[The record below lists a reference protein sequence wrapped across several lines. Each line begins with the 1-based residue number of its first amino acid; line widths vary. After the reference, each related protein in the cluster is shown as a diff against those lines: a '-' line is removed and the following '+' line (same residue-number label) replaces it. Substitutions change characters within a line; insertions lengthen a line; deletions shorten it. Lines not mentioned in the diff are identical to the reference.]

1 MVYNIVKTTRLWK
14 MKKIHKKK
22 HRMQGNQS
30 RMIPLCTFSIFLR
43 KQMNICKMDIEN
55 HLGLS

>member
-1 MVYNIVKTTRLWK
+1 
-14 MKKIHKKK
+14 
-22 HRMQGNQS
+22 MQGNQS

-43 KQMNICKMDIEN
+43 KQMNICKMDIES